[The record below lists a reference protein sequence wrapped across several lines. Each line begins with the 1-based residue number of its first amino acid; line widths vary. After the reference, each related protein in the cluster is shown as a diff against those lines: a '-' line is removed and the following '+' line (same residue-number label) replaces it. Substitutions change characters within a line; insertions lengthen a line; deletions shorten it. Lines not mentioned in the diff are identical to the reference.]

1 MGVEARWIVRRRM
14 LNVLGRQLNPKKEK
28 KMNITRTTIA
38 VAALFA
44 AASVCQAA
52 LRATSSDDEKT
63 ETATEQTS
71 GEERSSSVDLS
82 ELDNEDTLTF
92 SIDDEF
98 PETIDGHEVL
108 SDFLP
113 EGVMLEWTGKTLKAP
128 KAGKV
133 KYSKKDEGFVDSKD
147 SENPSGLKAKLN
159 KKKGTISGSFKV
171 YVAKSEKKLK
181 SYSAKFSGKIGGTI
195 KITVKGK
202 TVATATIE

>member
-1 MGVEARWIVRRRM
+1 
-14 LNVLGRQLNPKKEK
+14 
-28 KMNITRTTIA
+28 MNITRTTIA
-38 VAALFA
+38 VAALFV

-52 LRATSSDDEKT
+52 LRATSSDYEKT
-63 ETATEQTS
+63 ETSA
-71 GEERSSSVDLS
+71 EESDSSSVDLS
-82 ELDNEDTLTF
+82 ELDKEDTLTF

-159 KKKGTISGSFKV
+159 KKRGTISGSFKV

-181 SYSAKFSGKIGGTI
+181 SYSAKFSGKLGGTI

-202 TVATATIE
+202 TVATATVE

>member
-1 MGVEARWIVRRRM
+1 
-14 LNVLGRQLNPKKEK
+14 
-28 KMNITRTTIA
+28 MNITKTTIITAAFFA
-38 VAALFA
+38 VA
-44 AASVCQAA
+44 SMCQAA
-52 LRATSSDDEKT
+52 SLRTVSSDYEKSETTT
-63 ETATEQTS
+63 EETS
-71 GEERSSSVDLS
+71 GDESSGSSVDLGDES
-82 ELDNEDTLTF
+82 TLTF

-171 YVAKSEKKLK
+171 YVAKTETKLK
-181 SYSAKFSGKIGGTI
+181 SYSARFSGTLGGDMSV
-195 KITVKGK
+195 TVKGK
-202 TVATATIE
+202 QVGTATIQ

>member
-1 MGVEARWIVRRRM
+1 
-14 LNVLGRQLNPKKEK
+14 
-28 KMNITRTTIA
+28 MNITRTTIA

-52 LRATSSDDEKT
+52 LRATSSDYENT

-71 GEERSSSVDLS
+71 GAERSSSVDLS
-82 ELDNEDTLTF
+82 ELDNEDTLTLDYP
-92 SIDDEF
+92 IDA
-98 PETIDGHEVL
+98 VY
-108 SDFLP
+108 
-113 EGVMLEWTGKTLKAP
+113 GKTLKAP

-181 SYSAKFSGKIGGTI
+181 SYSAKFSGKLGGTI

>member
-1 MGVEARWIVRRRM
+1 
-14 LNVLGRQLNPKKEK
+14 
-28 KMNITRTTIA
+28 MNITRTTIA
-38 VAALFA
+38 VAAFFA
-44 AASVCQAA
+44 VASVCQAA
-52 LRATSSDDEKT
+52 LRATSSDY
-63 ETATEQTS
+63 
-71 GEERSSSVDLS
+71 ERSETSAEESSSEDSSVDLS
-82 ELDNEDTLTF
+82 ELGEEGTLTF

-98 PETIDGHEVL
+98 PQSIDGKEVL
-108 SDFLP
+108 SEFLP
-113 EGVMLEWTGKTLKAP
+113 EGVMLEWNGKTLKAP

-159 KKKGTISGSFKV
+159 KKRGTISGSFKV

-202 TVATATIE
+202 TVATATVE

>member
-1 MGVEARWIVRRRM
+1 
-14 LNVLGRQLNPKKEK
+14 
-28 KMNITRTTIA
+28 MNITRTTIA
-38 VAALFA
+38 VAALFV

-52 LRATSSDDEKT
+52 LRATSSDYEKT
-63 ETATEQTS
+63 ETSA
-71 GEERSSSVDLS
+71 EESDSSSVDLS
-82 ELDNEDTLTF
+82 ELDKEDTLTF

-113 EGVMLEWTGKTLKAP
+113 EGVMLEWNGKSLKAP

-159 KKKGTISGSFKV
+159 KKRGTISGSFKV

-202 TVATATIE
+202 TVATATVE

>member
-1 MGVEARWIVRRRM
+1 
-14 LNVLGRQLNPKKEK
+14 
-28 KMNITRTTIA
+28 MNITRTTIA

-52 LRATSSDDEKT
+52 LRATSSDYEKT

-82 ELDNEDTLTF
+82 ELDKEDTLTF

-113 EGVMLEWTGKTLKAP
+113 EGVMLEWTGKTLK
-128 KAGKV
+128 
-133 KYSKKDEGFVDSKD
+133 ER
-147 SENPSGLKAKLN
+147 
-159 KKKGTISGSFKV
+159 
-171 YVAKSEKKLK
+171 
-181 SYSAKFSGKIGGTI
+181 
-195 KITVKGK
+195 
-202 TVATATIE
+202 

>member
-1 MGVEARWIVRRRM
+1 
-14 LNVLGRQLNPKKEK
+14 
-28 KMNITRTTIA
+28 MNITRTTIA

-52 LRATSSDDEKT
+52 LRSTSSDYEKT

-82 ELDNEDTLTF
+82 ELDKEDTLTF

>member
-52 LRATSSDDEKT
+52 LRATSSDYEKT
-63 ETATEQTS
+63 ETSA
-71 GEERSSSVDLS
+71 EESDSSSVDLS
-82 ELDNEDTLTF
+82 ELDKEDTLTF

-159 KKKGTISGSFKV
+159 KKRGTISGSFKV

-181 SYSAKFSGKIGGTI
+181 SYSAKFSGKLGGTI

-202 TVATATIE
+202 TVATATVE